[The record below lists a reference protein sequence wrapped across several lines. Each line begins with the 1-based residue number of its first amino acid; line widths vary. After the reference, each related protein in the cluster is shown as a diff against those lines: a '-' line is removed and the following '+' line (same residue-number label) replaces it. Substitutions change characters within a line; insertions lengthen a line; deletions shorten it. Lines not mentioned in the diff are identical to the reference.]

1 MEEREIDPELVE
13 ELRQSKRKLGALSPI
28 ILDAKGNI
36 VEGHHRQEADPDWP
50 KVTYKEIRT
59 EEDQVLFAI
68 AFNWHRREKSDSW
81 KMKMLAKLAG
91 LGHTVD
97 QIAEM
102 TGLNKRTVYRYL
114 PGDLKG
120 SEPKELAEARLSRD
134 NLSRNLTPHDMTVPI
149 GTVNPQDMTVGK
161 ARELLDTPAG
171 REVLEDAIKERKIGS
186 GPEHIEEEEPLFA
199 EGIQTVEEEPL
210 EDSEKTGGGSS
221 KPLHDGEH
229 RHKLEGTQ
237 VGKFHCSECNQDFFI
252 DHISA
257 DKHRLTKVGSVPE

>member
-28 ILDAKGNI
+28 ILDVKGNI

-59 EEDQVLFAI
+59 EEDRILFAI

-81 KMKMLAKLAG
+81 KIKMLTRLAG
-91 LGHTVD
+91 LGHSVD

-114 PGDLKG
+114 PQQFKG
-120 SEPKELAEARLSRD
+120 KEPVELAESHTSRD
-134 NLSRNLTPHDMTVPI
+134 NLSRNLK
-149 GTVNPQDMTVGK
+149 PQDMTVGK

-186 GPEHIEEEEPLFA
+186 GPEPIEENEEPLYADSIATA
-199 EGIQTVEEEPL
+199 EGEHEPL
-210 EDSEKTGGGSS
+210 EPSEKVGVGSS
-221 KPLHDGEH
+221 RPLHDGEH

-237 VGKFHCSECNQDFFI
+237 VGEFHCSECNQDFFI
-252 DHISA
+252 DHISP
-257 DKHRLTKVGSVPE
+257 DKHRFTKVKIME